1 MLLQQFH
8 DILPGSSIAWVH
20 QDAERNYAAIARRA
34 ETVITSA
41 VSRLV
46 GAGSRSLALNAAPH
60 SRHGVEPLGAGV
72 PVAVMQAVKADR
84 VGADI
89 HLDNGIVRVVIGE
102 RGQITSLTDYASGRE
117 AIAPGAVGNR
127 LQLHRDIPNLW
138 DAWDVDEH
146 YRRNVT
152 EIDHVDAIDLDSEN
166 DRAVVRIRR
175 CFGSSTIEQ
184 QIILT
189 SGSESVEI
197 TNDIDWHEQ
206 KKLLKLGFG
215 FDVHADRSASET
227 QFGHVFRPTHTN
239 TSWEYARF
247 EICAHRWIH
256 VAEPGYG
263 VAVSNDCIYGHDV
276 GRTTRAPG
284 GTTTT
289 IRLSLVRG
297 SRYPDPEADQG
308 RHTSRITVRPGATI
322 TEAVEEGY
330 RTNLPLRYVTGERGV
345 RPLVSISNPAI
356 VVEAIKLAEDRSGD
370 VVVRLYESSGGHAVG
385 ELSAS
390 FPVSAVTF
398 TDLLERPA
406 AFGSSSATS
415 SEVTLDLRPFEIVTV
430 RLARG

>member
-1 MLLQQFH
+1 M
-8 DILPGSSIAWVH
+8 
-20 QDAERNYAAIARRA
+20 
-34 ETVITSA
+34 
-41 VSRLV
+41 
-46 GAGSRSLALNAAPH
+46 LNAAPH
-60 SRHGVEPLGAGV
+60 ARNGVAPLGAGV
-72 PVAVMQAVKADR
+72 PVAAMQAVKADR

-152 EIDHVDAIDLDSEN
+152 EIDGVDAIDLDT
-166 DRAVVRIRR
+166 DDDQAVVRIRR
-175 CFGSSTIEQ
+175 SFGSSTIEQ
-184 QIILT
+184 QIILR
-189 SGSESVEI
+189 SDSESVEI
-197 TNDIDWHEQ
+197 RNDIDWHEQ

-247 EICAHRWIH
+247 EICAHRWIQ

-263 VAVSNDCIYGHDV
+263 VAVSNDSTYGHDV
-276 GRTTRAPG
+276 GRTTREHG

-289 IRLSLVRG
+289 VRLSLVRG
-297 SRYPDPEADQG
+297 PRYPDPEADQG
-308 RHTSRITVRPGATI
+308 RHTSRVTVRPGATI
-322 TEAVEEGY
+322 ADAVEEGY
-330 RTNLPLRYVTGERGV
+330 RTNLPLRTVEGERDV
-345 RPLVSISNPAI
+345 KPLVSISNPAI

-370 VVVRLYESSGGHAVG
+370 VVVRLYESLGGHAVG
-385 ELSAS
+385 ELMANFDISA
-390 FPVSAVTF
+390 ATF
-398 TDLLERPA
+398 TDLLERPTA
-406 AFGSSSATS
+406 DASTDASTT
-415 SEVTLDLRPFEIVTV
+415 VKLDLRPFEIVTV